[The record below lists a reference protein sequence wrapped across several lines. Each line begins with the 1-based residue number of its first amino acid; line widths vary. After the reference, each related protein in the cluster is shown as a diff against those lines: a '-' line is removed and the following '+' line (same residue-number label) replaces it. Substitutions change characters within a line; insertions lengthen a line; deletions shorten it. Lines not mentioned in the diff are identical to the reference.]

1 MPIGGFVINTL
12 PEESREVAAHL
23 GRMAGVDVHGSD
35 AQGNIVA
42 VIEAETSDLMEE
54 CVKQIEGLAKV
65 LNVGAVYLH
74 AEDEVE
80 KIERGEIIPEHP
92 FKKRKFKL
100 A

>member
-1 MPIGGFVINTL
+1 MPIGGFVVNTL
-12 PEESREVAAHL
+12 PEESREVAEHL
-23 GRMAGVDVHGSD
+23 DRMTGVEVHGSD
-35 AQGNIVA
+35 KQGNIIA
-42 VIEAETSDLMEE
+42 VIESETSDLMEDI
-54 CVKQIEGLAKV
+54 VKEVEGLVNV

-80 KIERGEIIPEHP
+80 KIERGEIVPQRP

>member
-1 MPIGGFVINTL
+1 MPIGGFVVNAL
-12 PEESREVAAHL
+12 PEDSREVAEQL
-23 GRMAGVDVHGSD
+23 ERMAGVEVHASD

-42 VIEAETSDLMEE
+42 VIESETSDLMEE
-54 CVKQIEGLAKV
+54 IVKQIEGLAKV

>member
-1 MPIGGFVINTL
+1 MPIGGFVITARAHECADVVAML
-12 PEESREVAAHL
+12 ESLTGIE
-23 GRMAGVDVHGSD
+23 VHGSD
-35 AQGNIVA
+35 AQGNIVT
-42 VIEAETSDLMEE
+42 VIESPTSESMEE
-54 CVKQIEGLAKV
+54 SVKQIELLENV

-92 FKKRKFKL
+92 FKKRKFRL

>member
-1 MPIGGFVINTL
+1 MPIGGFVVNTL
-12 PEESREVAAHL
+12 PEKSREVAAHL
-23 GRMAGVDVHGSD
+23 ETMTGVEIHGRDE
-35 AQGNIVA
+35 QGNIVA
-42 VIEAETSDLMEE
+42 VIETETSDLMEE
-54 CVKQIEGLAKV
+54 CVKQIEGLAHV

-80 KIERGEIIPEHP
+80 KIERGEIVPEHP